1 MFMDSTMSGYSGV
14 AVKSTVPAQ
23 ILDASG
29 FLIFF
34 LGIEV
39 KDSYSI
45 SQIKHCFFYGAEN
58 NECIEQKDVLNM

>member
-23 ILDASG
+23 ILDASE
-29 FLIFF
+29 FVTFF

-39 KDSYSI
+39 KDSYFI